1 MCYCIATMAEIKCRL
16 SSRWRMTATLSM
28 ADAAIALV
36 LVHCRITSLVRGY
49 EATESPASA
58 KNTCGPRLYVRVGLK
73 MCMCIR
79 SIKFAVA

>member
-1 MCYCIATMAEIKCRL
+1 
-16 SSRWRMTATLSM
+16 MTATLSM

-58 KNTCGPRLYVRVGLK
+58 KNTCGPRSEQLFISEGGAENVH
-73 MCMCIR
+73 
-79 SIKFAVA
+79 AH